1 MCPLTGMVV
10 FYFGEEFVREFE
22 TTDMKYVDV
31 VYLLTEF
38 KTKRMYDQSK
48 NIVLIAMLTTHY

>member
-1 MCPLTGMVV
+1 MVV